1 MSVIC
6 DIESIFVVY
15 IKMIVK
21 YNESLIFIGV
31 FVEFL
36 LIILVFL
43 CWFIFSFVLFLFVVF
58 VFVLCGV
65 CCVFDKW
72 WVKVSKMLMFGV
84 FCVNLVNMN
93 DL

>member
-1 MSVIC
+1 MSVIYVC

-58 VFVLCGV
+58 VL
-65 CCVFDKW
+65 
-72 WVKVSKMLMFGV
+72 
-84 FCVNLVNMN
+84 
-93 DL
+93 